1 MELNGSN
8 INLLQND
15 SILLLFVFK
24 LSKTKGYHRG
34 YIRKTI
40 SKNFFVC
47 LQRGTPPYE
56 AHRS

>member
-1 MELNGSN
+1 MKLKGSN

-24 LSKTKGYHRG
+24 LSKAKVYHRSCM
-34 YIRKTI
+34 RETI
-40 SKNFFVC
+40 PQIFFVC
-47 LQRGTPPYE
+47 LQRGIPPYE